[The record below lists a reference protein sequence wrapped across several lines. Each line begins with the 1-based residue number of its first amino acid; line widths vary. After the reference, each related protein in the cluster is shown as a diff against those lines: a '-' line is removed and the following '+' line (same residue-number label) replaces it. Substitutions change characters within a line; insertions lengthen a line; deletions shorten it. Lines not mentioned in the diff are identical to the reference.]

1 MGSKHTAAA
10 TCLLTKSY
18 SCLRIQAL
26 RLTPSNEL
34 RPSHATSAA
43 VDYHLRRL
51 NHDSISSTSPQAPL
65 QTNLSTFTPE
75 HSQNG
80 ERKGRDRRPVSP
92 TTTTTENR
100 KAQARQHQHNHN
112 HNVTSH
118 PTSPHSVQSQHH
130 FPLHHPHPP
139 VPHPTNID
147 PPATSPANAPPQTA
161 SSKPK
166 TTPPCKSPSAKSTR
180 TAGTQARTRHTR
192 YADSCDRSPRATI
205 ALIGW
210 RSGMGF

>member
-1 MGSKHTAAA
+1 VGSKHTAAA

-139 VPHPTNID
+139 VPTPLTLT
-147 PPATSPANAPPQTA
+147 PQLRPPQMLRH
-161 SSKPK
+161 KPHHQ
-166 TTPPCKSPSAKSTR
+166 SQR
-180 TAGTQARTRHTR
+180 
-192 YADSCDRSPRATI
+192 PRLRANLHRQSRRERPVHRREPDIRAMRIRAI
-205 ALIGW
+205 AVRGRRLH
-210 RSGMGF
+210 